1 MTLVDGLSAALPT
14 PLRRDGRV
22 DLRTLDRIVDLVVEA
37 GVDGI
42 CIGGATSEYPH
53 FDVAERVAVI
63 ERVADRLTG
72 DTSLL
77 VGVGAPSTSRVVEL
91 AHVAAASG
99 ARALLLPM
107 PMFFNYEQDD
117 LTAYCAELARRLPA
131 PCLLYD
137 LPEFTNPLSIDTTLA
152 LLHHEPSIV
161 GIKDSSGL
169 ADNLTTLALA
179 PGRNAWTLLVGDDR
193 LLHQALDAGWNG
205 GVSGVAACCPE
216 LVVAL
221 VRAIREREGDEA
233 IRLQELVVEVIAHL
247 SVLPT
252 PWGIRVAL
260 AARGIDTGPLPLPLT
275 SARQQQVKALQ
286 EWIAEFVAGWR
297 RDG

>member
-1 MTLVDGLSAALPT
+1 MTLVHGLSAALPT
-14 PLRRDGRV
+14 PVRRDGRV
-22 DLRTLDRIVDLVVEA
+22 DLPTLDRIVDLVVEA

-77 VGVGAPSTSRVVEL
+77 VGVGAPSPSRVVEL

-99 ARALLLPM
+99 ARAVLLPM
-107 PMFFNYEQDD
+107 PMFFNYDQDD
-117 LTAYCAELARRLPA
+117 LAAYCADLARRLPA

-137 LPEFTNPLSIDTTLA
+137 LPDFTNA

-161 GIKDSSGL
+161 GIKDSSGR

-193 LLHQALDAGWNG
+193 LLHRAFDAGWNG

-216 LVVAL
+216 LLVAL
-221 VRAIREREGDEA
+221 VRAIRQRQVDEA
-233 IRLQELVVEVIAHL
+233 VRLQQLVVEVISHL
-247 SVLPT
+247 SVLPA

-275 SARQQQVKALQ
+275 PVRRQQADALQ
-286 EWIAEFVAGWR
+286 QWVAEFVARWR
-297 RDG
+297 TVG

>member
-1 MTLVDGLSAALPT
+1 MTLVHGLSAALPT
-14 PLRRDGRV
+14 PVRRDGRV
-22 DLRTLDRIVDLVVEA
+22 DLPTLDRIVDLVVEA

-77 VGVGAPSTSRVVEL
+77 VGVGAPSPSRVVEL

-99 ARALLLPM
+99 ARARTAADADVLQLRSGRFGSIQRGARPKAPRAVPALRPTG
-107 PMFFNYEQDD
+107 FYERALD
-117 LTAYCAELARRLPA
+117 
-131 PCLLYD
+131 
-137 LPEFTNPLSIDTTLA
+137 IDTTLA

-161 GIKDSSGL
+161 GIKDSSGR

-193 LLHQALDAGWNG
+193 LLHRAFDAGWNG

-216 LVVAL
+216 LLVAL
-221 VRAIREREGDEA
+221 RSG
-233 IRLQELVVEVIAHL
+233 HP
-247 SVLPT
+247 S
-252 PWGIRVAL
+252 
-260 AARGIDTGPLPLPLT
+260 AAG
-275 SARQQQVKALQ
+275 
-286 EWIAEFVAGWR
+286 
-297 RDG
+297 